1 MSERTESGPDLQ
13 QWVRHGSHR
22 IPEGTEEARLD
33 RYLAIRFPYRSRA
46 QWARIIRDGRIL
58 LDGRNARPGQRLRAG
73 ARIDY
78 HPESIPEPEVSAE
91 IHVLH
96 EDDWM
101 AAVDKPANLPLH
113 PSGKYFRNT
122 LLSQLLLA
130 RGETL
135 DAPGLRV
142 VHRLDRETSGVV
154 VFGKTVAA
162 TSFLA
167 GQFEHR
173 KASKSYLVLVHG
185 SPPERF
191 SIDARLGPKRDS
203 RIRKAVGVVRAP
215 EGVSAQTDFVRLAA
229 GSDLALLE
237 ARPRTGRMHQIRVHL
252 QHAGYPVVGDKMYGV
267 DEEFFLKMSAGESFT
282 QEDEERLLLPRQAL
296 HAWKLTVMHP
306 RDRTPITFRAPLP
319 SDMAEL
325 CAARGIEW
333 SEPAS

>member
-22 IPEGTEEARLD
+22 IPEGTEEDRLD

-46 QWARIIRDGRIL
+46 QWARIIREGRIL
-58 LDGRNARPGQRLRAG
+58 LDGRSARPGQRLRAG

-78 HPESIPEPEVSAE
+78 HPESIPEPEVSADVQ
-91 IHVLH
+91 VLH

-101 AAVDKPANLPLH
+101 IAVDKPANLPLH

-162 TSFLA
+162 TRFLA

-173 KASKSYLVLVHG
+173 KAAKSYLVLVHG

-191 SIDARLGPKRDS
+191 SIDAHLGPKRDS
-203 RIRKAVGVVRAP
+203 LIRKAVGVVSSP
-215 EGVSAQTDFVRLAA
+215 EGVSAQTEFLRFAS

-252 QHAGYPVVGDKMYGV
+252 QHAGYPVVGDKMYGL
-267 DEEFFLKMSAGESFT
+267 DERFFLKLAAGESLSP
-282 QEDEERLLLPRQAL
+282 EDEARLLLPRQAL

-306 RDRTPITFRAPLP
+306 RDRAPITFRASLP

-325 CAARGIEW
+325 CSARGIAW
-333 SEPAS
+333 SDAAP